1 MFSYLQ
7 DLLFQGLVIAIA
19 VGVGL
24 GLIALLT
31 RVGR

>member
-1 MFSYLQ
+1 MFDY
-7 DLLFQGLVIAIA
+7 FQQLMFDGLVVAFA

-31 RVGR
+31 RVRG